1 MAEQY
6 ITLHVV
12 HDRVAQHPLMS
23 TIPFDAILRYSIDF
37 MRILGVPR
45 IFVEKVVCDT
55 SDEKGRIKLPCDFI
69 DMIQMRGPHKV
80 YRYSS
85 DTFHMAHEKHLPC
98 SWQQVSDGGATRLVN
113 VHHENDEFVSN
124 TTAIVEEHTHP
135 HCYSNYGDTF
145 IIQNGYIYITRKH
158 EPVEIAYHAIMT
170 DEDGL
175 PLVPD
180 NSKFLRA
187 LVAYIKQ
194 EYFTVLFDTG
204 IISDKVFNQ
213 AQQDYSWAVGAC
225 ETEFQKLDLSRAE
238 SFFNSLNS
246 MIPHTNQFN
255 HSFRS
260 NNVKTE
266 MRGV

>member
-12 HDRVAQHPLMS
+12 HDRVTQHPLMAS
-23 TIPFDAILRYSIDF
+23 IPFDAILRYTIDF

-45 IFVEKVVCDT
+45 IYVEKVVKEK
-55 SDEKGRIKLPCDFI
+55 SDDKGRVKLPCDYI
-69 DMIQMRGPHKV
+69 DLIQMRGPHGA

-85 DTFHMAHEKHLPC
+85 DTFHMAYEKGLEC
-98 SWQQVSDGGATRLVN
+98 RQQKQSDGGETQLIN
-113 VHHENDEFVSN
+113 VHRENDEFVSN
-124 TTAIVEEHTHP
+124 TTAIVERHTHP
-135 HCYSNYGDTF
+135 HCYGNNGDTF

-158 EPVEIAYHAIMT
+158 EPVEISYHAILT
-170 DEDGL
+170 DPDGL
-175 PLVPD
+175 PMVPD

-194 EYFTVLFDTG
+194 EYFTILYDTG
-204 IISDKVFNQ
+204 IVNDKVFNQ
-213 AQQDYSWAVGAC
+213 AQQDYAWAVGAC

-246 MIPHTNQFN
+246 MIQHNNQFN
-255 HSFRS
+255 HSFRA

-266 MRGV
+266 LRGV